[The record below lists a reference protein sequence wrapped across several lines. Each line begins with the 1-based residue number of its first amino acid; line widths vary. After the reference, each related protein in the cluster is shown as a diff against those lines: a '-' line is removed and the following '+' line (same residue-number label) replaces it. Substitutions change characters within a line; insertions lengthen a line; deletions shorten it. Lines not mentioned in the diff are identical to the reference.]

1 MPKTNIKGGKKKKRG
16 KNGLVE
22 NAKIIFIEDNDKEQF
37 YGQVSKIL
45 GSGRFS
51 VSCFKKSGYEFSME
65 EKICLIRGKM
75 RKRNW
80 ININDIVVVSEREFE
95 RGKGDIIHKYS
106 NDETNI
112 LKQMKK
118 IPNIDVNNKKENTE
132 DINFNYTNENLLDS
146 DLYAKKKSQEYFSFD
161 YESISENESE
171 NE

>member
-22 NAKIIFIEDNDKEQF
+22 NNKIIFIEDTDIEQF

-45 GSGRFS
+45 GNGRFS

-65 EKICLIRGKM
+65 EKVCLIRGKM

-95 RGKGDIIHKYS
+95 RDKGDIIHKYS

-112 LKQMKK
+112 LKQMNK
-118 IPNIDVNNKKENTE
+118 IPNIDVNNKKENSE
-132 DINFNYTNENLLDS
+132 DINFNYNSDNLVDSNLDT
-146 DLYAKKKSQEYFSFD
+146 KKNPQEYFSFE
-161 YESISENESE
+161 YETESE
-171 NE
+171 SESESE